1 MCCGKLCL
9 VVGNVEEN
17 EIEREFECDNLEF
30 VLFGLWMMVFFGL
43 SCSKILKLG
52 L

>member
-30 VLFGLWMMVFFGL
+30 VLFGV
-43 SCSKILKLG
+43 
-52 L
+52 